1 MESKSPIVEQTVE
14 KITEK
19 SVTDLKLLKILIA
32 ERAGNI
38 RRAEIKSEPTRFIA
52 RTIII
57 AVTIEIVRL

>member
-19 SVTDLKLLKILIA
+19 IVTDLKLLKILIA

-38 RRAEIKSEPTRFIA
+38 SRAEIKSEPTRFIA